1 MSPGVVVFVVAMAAG
16 MMVHDAWQQ
25 SRLTAQ
31 RDRQL
36 ASATDG

>member
-1 MSPGVVVFVVAMAAG
+1 MVA
-16 MMVHDAWQQ
+16 HDAWQQ
-25 SRLTAQ
+25 PRLTAQ

>member
-1 MSPGVVVFVVAMAAG
+1 LSPGIIVFVVAMAAG
-16 MMVHDAWQQ
+16 MIAHDVWQQ